1 MGCCSSFRLGNEST
15 GRAPERGGC
24 SQIVIFTWTPPS
36 CSGAVLH
43 VEVPE
48 NNSEPGSLV
57 VQRRAA
63 NGLGLGSALRRGGA
77 ISVPSLTLVLAQVAG
92 GGSGG
97 IPGGSGSPGEI
108 DFPQRLGARNAT
120 DVGPVH
126 HDTHAATAVLTAHRA
141 VCRPS
146 DRGGVG
152 SSGRRRRFR
161 ARFIACLLCGI
172 RVAPTACA
180 RDGGLQWP

>member
-24 SQIVIFTWTPPS
+24 SRIVIFTGTPPS
-36 CSGAVLH
+36 CPGAALH

-57 VQRRAA
+57 VQRRSA
-63 NGLGLGSALRRGGA
+63 NGIGLGSALRGGGA
-77 ISVPSLTLVLAQVAG
+77 ISVPSLALVLAQVAG

-97 IPGGSGSPGEI
+97 IPGGSGSPGGI

-120 DVGPVH
+120 GVGPVH
-126 HDTHAATAVLTAHRA
+126 HDTRAATAVLAAHRA

-146 DRGGVG
+146 DRGGVE

-172 RVAPTACA
+172 RVAATACA
-180 RDGGLQWP
+180 RDGGLQGP

>member
-1 MGCCSSFRLGNEST
+1 MQPDRHIHVD
-15 GRAPERGGC
+15 A
-24 SQIVIFTWTPPS
+24 PS

-126 HDTHAATAVLTAHRA
+126 HDTHAATAVLTAHRQSA
-141 VCRPS
+141 GRRIVA
-146 DRGGVG
+146 GGVQWEEEAFPCKVHCVPAVRHPSCTNG
-152 SSGRRRRFR
+152 MCSGWR
-161 ARFIACLLCGI
+161 
-172 RVAPTACA
+172 
-180 RDGGLQWP
+180 LQWP

>member
-92 GGSGG
+92 GGSVEFPAAPAHQEKLTFHSAWERVMPRTLDPC
-97 IPGGSGSPGEI
+97 ITTLTRQPQCLLHTGSLPAVGS
-108 DFPQRLGARNAT
+108 
-120 DVGPVH
+120 
-126 HDTHAATAVLTAHRA
+126 
-141 VCRPS
+141 C
-146 DRGGVG
+146 GVG

>member
-1 MGCCSSFRLGNEST
+1 MGRCSRFRLGNEST

-24 SQIVIFTWTPPS
+24 SRIVIFTGTPPS

-57 VQRRAA
+57 VQRRSA
-63 NGLGLGSALRRGGA
+63 NGLGLGSALRGGGA
-77 ISVPSLTLVLAQVAG
+77 ISVPSLALVLAQVAG

-97 IPGGSGSPGEI
+97 IPGGSGTPGEI
-108 DFPQRLGARNAT
+108 DFHSAWERVMPRASDPCITTLTRQPQCL
-120 DVGPVH
+120 P
-126 HDTHAATAVLTAHRA
+126 AHRA

-146 DRGGVG
+146 DRGGVE

-161 ARFIACLLCGI
+161 ARFFACLLCGI

-180 RDGGLQWP
+180 REGGLQGS